1 MSSPFDPVGRVIAVE
16 VHLSGPAGLWS
27 ADFSLDTGATRSL
40 VSQDVALRLGYDLSA
55 ATRFSSFVTGSGIET
70 APIIDFARVEA
81 LERERRAF
89 PMLCH
94 TLPAGAPVDG
104 VLGLDFFRGQ
114 KLTIDFRAGLVTLE

>member
-1 MSSPFDPVGRVIAVE
+1 MSSPFDPVGQVIAVT
-16 VHLSGPAGLWS
+16 VHLYGPEGFGS
-27 ADFSLDTGATRSL
+27 AKFSLDTGATRSL
-40 VSQDVALRLGYDLSA
+40 VSQTLALRLGYDLAA
-55 ATRFSSFVTGSGIET
+55 ATRFSSFITGSGIET
-70 APIIDFARVEA
+70 APIIDFVRVEA

-114 KLTIDFRAGLVTLE
+114 KLTLDFRAGLVTLE

>member
-1 MSSPFDPVGRVIAVE
+1 MSSPFDPVGQVIAVE
-16 VHLSGPAGLWS
+16 VHLYGPAGFGS
-27 ADFSLDTGATRSL
+27 ADFALDTGATRSL
-40 VSQDVALRLGYDLSA
+40 VSQDIALQLGYDLTA
-55 ATRFSSFVTGSGIET
+55 AARFSSFVTGSGIET